1 MPITMSGRKSHTFNK
16 QQLLPLTELRK
27 DSLLVFALIISHE
40 RDAMKHAVDFVVS
53 KTLDLSLYLKRNN
66 QRNCSVTTE
75 ESSIQDTMYYATK

>member
-1 MPITMSGRKSHTFNK
+1 MF
-16 QQLLPLTELRK
+16 
-27 DSLLVFALIISHE
+27 VLIRSHE